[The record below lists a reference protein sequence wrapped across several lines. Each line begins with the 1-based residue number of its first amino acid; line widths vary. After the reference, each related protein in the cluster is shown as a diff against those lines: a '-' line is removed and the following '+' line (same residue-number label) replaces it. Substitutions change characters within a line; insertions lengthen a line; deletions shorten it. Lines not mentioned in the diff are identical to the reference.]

1 MVNPEVITFCLSW
14 GLMEQK
20 LKLFRLETIPEV
32 AVRVKYNSFAA
43 CLLRLLLTSS
53 GPAAGQ
59 QLRRRRRCPR
69 PRAPRKGSRGS
80 GRRFR
85 AALPGRMEPPPQPR
99 PSRPGAQALGGPVV
113 TAVASPGARGGRPL
127 GRGCPPCWFGSK
139 APSRPPQ
146 LQEEAARPRSP
157 SDGPRGGLALLARVR
172 PSSPHPGARCGRGLP
187 RPCSPGEGLLWKQAF
202 CKEPHVCVSSGVG
215 LATAGCSPGERCLE
229 QS

>member
-85 AALPGRMEPPPQPR
+85 AALPGGTSGTDGAAPTAPPLPAG
-99 PSRPGAQALGGPVV
+99 SAGAGR
-113 TAVASPGARGGRPL
+113 ASG
-127 GRGCPPCWFGSK
+127 
-139 APSRPPQ
+139 
-146 LQEEAARPRSP
+146 
-157 SDGPRGGLALLARVR
+157 
-172 PSSPHPGARCGRGLP
+172 HGRGLTGGQRGTSAGPGVPSVLVWVQSPLPPPPAAGRSRTSAVTVGRSPWGVSPPCTCPPFLSTP
-187 RPCSPGEGLLWKQAF
+187 RGPLRAGSSPALQPWRGFALET
-202 CKEPHVCVSSGVG
+202 GV
-215 LATAGCSPGERCLE
+215 L
-229 QS
+229 